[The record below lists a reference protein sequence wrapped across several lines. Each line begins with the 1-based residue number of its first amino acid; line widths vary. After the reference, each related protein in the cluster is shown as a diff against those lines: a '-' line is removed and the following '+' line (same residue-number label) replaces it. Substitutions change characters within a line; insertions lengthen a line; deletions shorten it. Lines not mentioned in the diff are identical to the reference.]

1 MSSIYDN
8 PAYKEG
14 MNSYANKEDNYK
26 NPYSSGTPE
35 YNAFERGWTQAL
47 KRKPYSVSRRIQ
59 YTYKPY
65 TEIKSIEDLDLEK
78 AKEAYLKSKG
88 D

>member
-8 PAYKEG
+8 PAYREG
-14 MNSYANKEDNYK
+14 MSSYFNKEANFK

-47 KRKPYSVSRRIQ
+47 KRNPDVVCRRVQ
-59 YTYKPY
+59 FTYKPN
-65 TEIKSIEDLDLEK
+65 TEIKTIEDLNLKK
-78 AKEAYLKSKG
+78 AKADYLRSKG
-88 D
+88 Y

>member
-1 MSSIYDN
+1 MSNIYDN

-14 MNSYANKEDNYK
+14 MSSYSNRNGNYK

-35 YNAFERGWTQAL
+35 YNAFERGWSQAL
-47 KRKPYSVSRRIQ
+47 KRAPYPVSPRIQ
-59 YTYKPY
+59 FTYKPN
-65 TEIKSIEDLDLEK
+65 TQIKPIEDLNLKK

-88 D
+88 Y

>member
-1 MSSIYDN
+1 MSSYF
-8 PAYKEG
+8 
-14 MNSYANKEDNYK
+14 NKERNYK

-47 KRKPYSVSRRIQ
+47 KRSPDLVTPRTQ
-59 YTYKPY
+59 YTYKPS
-65 TEIKSIEDLDLEK
+65 TVIKPIEDLNLKK

-88 D
+88 C